1 MDDLDR
7 PRTNELLNR
16 VMQAELAGVVRYTSY
31 ALIIVGPNRLPL
43 VEFMKRQ
50 ATESLAH
57 ALQVG
62 ELLTGLDGIPAV
74 TIQDIDGP
82 SPGTMSDVLQ
92 ASLDHELGALKLYKD
107 LLMEVEGRSV
117 YLEEFSR
124 SQIAAEELHVM
135 ELRKL
140 LRDYTPGAAGPE
152 HSLGVMHSS

>member
-7 PRTNELLNR
+7 PKTNELLNR

-31 ALIIVGPNRLPL
+31 ALIIVGPNRIPL
-43 VEFMKRQ
+43 VDFMKSQ

-62 ELLTGLDGIPAV
+62 ELLTGLDGIPTV

-82 SPGTMSDVLQ
+82 APETMAEVLQ
-92 ASLDHELGALKLYKD
+92 ASLQHELGALTLYKD
-107 LLMEVEGRSV
+107 LLMAVEGRSV

-135 ELRKL
+135 ELRKM
-140 LRDYTPGAAGPE
+140 LRDYTPGAE
-152 HSLGVMHSS
+152 HSLGVMHSE

>member
-7 PRTNELLNR
+7 PRTNDLLNK

-43 VEFMKRQ
+43 VDFMKAQ
-50 ATESLAH
+50 ATESLQH

-62 ELLTGLDGIPAV
+62 ELLTGLDGIPTV
-74 TIQDIDGP
+74 TIQDIVGP
-82 SPGTMSDVLQ
+82 SPSTVADVLQ
-92 ASLDHELGALKLYKD
+92 ASLDHEMGALQIYKE
-107 LLMEVEGRSV
+107 LLAEVAEKSV
-117 YLEEFSR
+117 YLEEFAR

-140 LRDYTPGAAGPE
+140 LRDYTPGAE
-152 HSLGVMHSS
+152 HNLGVMHSR

>member
-7 PRTNELLNR
+7 PLTNDLLNR

-31 ALIIVGPNRLPL
+31 ALIIVGPNRIPL
-43 VEFMKRQ
+43 VDFMKSQ

-62 ELLTGLDGIPAV
+62 ELLTGLDGIPTV

-82 SPGTMSDVLQ
+82 APQTMAEVLQ
-92 ASLDHELGALKLYKD
+92 ASLEHELGALALYKE
-107 LLMEVEGRSV
+107 LLLAVSDKSI

-135 ELRKL
+135 ELRKM
-140 LRDYTPGAAGPE
+140 LRDYTPSAE
-152 HSLGVMHSS
+152 HSLGVMHSE

>member
-7 PRTNELLNR
+7 PQTNDLLNR

-31 ALIIVGPNRLPL
+31 ALIIVGPNRIPL
-43 VEFMKRQ
+43 VDFMKAQ

-62 ELLTGLDGIPAV
+62 ELLTGLDGIPTV

-82 SPGTMSDVLQ
+82 APSTMAGVLE
-92 ASLDHELGALKLYKD
+92 ASLDHELGALALYKE
-107 LLMEVEGRSV
+107 LLAAVTDKSV

-135 ELRKL
+135 ELRKM
-140 LRDYTPGAAGPE
+140 LRDYTPGVE
-152 HSLGVMHSS
+152 HSIGVMHSD

>member
-7 PRTNELLNR
+7 PKTNDILNK

-43 VEFMKRQ
+43 VAFMKSQ

-82 SPGTMSDVLQ
+82 APGSMADVLES
-92 ASLDHELGALKLYKD
+92 SLEHEQGALTLYKE
-107 LLMEVEGRSV
+107 LLREVEGKSI

-140 LRDYTPGAAGPE
+140 LRDYTPNEE
-152 HSLGVMHSS
+152 HSLGVMHERR

>member
-7 PRTNELLNR
+7 PKTNDLLNC

-31 ALIIVGPNRLPL
+31 ALIIVGPNRRPL
-43 VEFMKRQ
+43 VDFMKSQ

-62 ELLTGLDGIPAV
+62 ELLTGLDGIPTV

-82 SPGTMSDVLQ
+82 APGSMSDVLQ
-92 ASLDHELGALKLYKD
+92 ASLAHELGALGLYKE
-107 LLMEVEGRSV
+107 LLREVEGKSI

-140 LRDYTPGAAGPE
+140 LRDYTPGVE
-152 HSLGVMHSS
+152 NSLGVMHT

>member
-1 MDDLDR
+1 MDDLDK
-7 PRTNELLNR
+7 PKTNELLNR

-43 VEFMKRQ
+43 VDFMKSQ
-50 ATESLAH
+50 ATESLDH

-62 ELLTGLDGIPAV
+62 ELLTGLDGIPTV

-82 SPGTMSDVLQ
+82 APGSMADVLQ
-92 ASLDHELGALKLYKD
+92 ASLAHEQGALTLYKE
-107 LLMEVEGRSV
+107 LLSEIEGKSI
-117 YLEEFSR
+117 YLEEFCR

-140 LRDYTPGAAGPE
+140 LRDYTPGAE
-152 HSLGVMHSS
+152 HSLGVMH

>member
-7 PRTNELLNR
+7 PRTNELLNK

-43 VEFMKRQ
+43 VDFMKAQ

-62 ELLTGLDGIPAV
+62 ELLTGLDGIPTV
-74 TIQDIDGP
+74 TIQDIDGKAP
-82 SPGTMSDVLQ
+82 ASVADVLQ
-92 ASLDHELGALKLYKD
+92 ASLDHELGALSLYKE
-107 LLMEVEGRSV
+107 LLIEVSDKSI

-135 ELRKL
+135 EMRKL
-140 LRDYTPGAAGPE
+140 LRDYTPGAE
-152 HSLGVMHSS
+152 HSLGVMHVT

>member
-7 PRTNELLNR
+7 PLTNDLLNR

-31 ALIIVGPNRLPL
+31 ALIIVGPNRIPL
-43 VEFMKRQ
+43 VDFMKAQ

-62 ELLTGLDGIPAV
+62 ELLTGLDGIPTV

-82 SPGTMSDVLQ
+82 APSTMAGVLE
-92 ASLDHELGALKLYKD
+92 ASLAHELGALALYKE
-107 LLMEVEGRSV
+107 LLAAVTDRSV

-135 ELRKL
+135 ELRKM
-140 LRDYTPGAAGPE
+140 LRDYTPGAE
-152 HSLGVMHSS
+152 HSIGVMHSE

>member
-7 PRTNELLNR
+7 PLTNDLLNR

-31 ALIIVGPNRLPL
+31 ALIIVGPNRIPL
-43 VEFMKRQ
+43 VDFMKSQ

-62 ELLTGLDGIPAV
+62 ELLTGLDGIPTV

-82 SPGTMSDVLQ
+82 APQTMAEVLE
-92 ASLDHELGALKLYKD
+92 ASLQHELGALALYKE
-107 LLMEVEGRSV
+107 LLVAVSDKSI

-135 ELRKL
+135 ELRKM
-140 LRDYTPGAAGPE
+140 LRDYTPDAE
-152 HSLGVMHSS
+152 HSIGVMHSE

>member
-1 MDDLDR
+1 MDDLAQ
-7 PRTNELLNR
+7 PKTNALLNR

-43 VEFMKRQ
+43 VDFMKAQ

-62 ELLTGLDGIPAV
+62 ELLTGLDGIPSV

-82 SPGTMSDVLQ
+82 APSSVADVLQ
-92 ASLDHELGALKLYKD
+92 ASLDHEQGALTIYKQ
-107 LLMEVEGRSV
+107 LLAEVEGKSV

-135 ELRKL
+135 EIRKL
-140 LRDYTPGAAGPE
+140 LRDYTPGAE
-152 HSLGVMHSS
+152 HSLGVMHEPPG

>member
-43 VEFMKRQ
+43 VDFMKAQ
-50 ATESLAH
+50 ATESLQH

-62 ELLTGLDGIPAV
+62 ELLTGLDGIPTV

-82 SPGTMSDVLQ
+82 SPVTVADVLQ
-92 ASLDHELGALKLYKD
+92 ASLDHEQGALALYQD
-107 LLMEVEGRSV
+107 LLAEVSEKSI

-140 LRDYTPGAAGPE
+140 LRDYTPGAE
-152 HSLGVMHSS
+152 HSLGVMHSDG